1 MLEYNAALFAAN
13 RWNGIEENDMTE
25 TQPVR
30 FQRANFVVEDI
41 DKALTLYRD
50 VLGFEVT
57 FRKGHNPESYSIP
70 VFEIPDGAELDF
82 VILSLPGQPRVMALS
97 GIKNVPLAPV
107 PHPRRSAIVLDVAD
121 PDKAMADSAA
131 LGLKVYEEG
140 RLETHDGRIG
150 REIGIVDFDD
160 NLIVIYRI
168 ADAL

>member
-1 MLEYNAALFAAN
+1 
-13 RWNGIEENDMTE
+13 MTE
-25 TQPVR
+25 KQQTR

-41 DKALTLYRD
+41 DKALTFYEG

-70 VFEIPDGAELDF
+70 VFEIADGAKLDF

-97 GIKNVPLAPV
+97 GIKNIPLEQVPY
-107 PHPRRSAIVLDVAD
+107 PRRSAIVLDIAD
-121 PDKAMADSAA
+121 PDKVMADSRA
-131 LGLKVYEEG
+131 LGLQVYEEG

-160 NLIVIYRI
+160 NLIVIYLI
-168 ADAL
+168 PDVQ